1 MKKPCFVGDTRTEA
15 PAGMK
20 TLAVEQL
27 EADTADQ
34 VPFFVISAEDPHA
47 AQSTLEG
54 IRRQSAPAIYL
65 KPVVLLESNVPIA
78 KTLSEAADGIYRAS
92 NAPQEEQ
99 RLLDLVHPF
108 NQWISEL
115 GEARKTS
122 DVDPSFKVLRYLAS
136 RGRVIEPLMSIAS
149 PGGYLYPSLE
159 PLLSQP
165 GGNVNALQVLTFLE
179 SQNLVSGQYIT
190 KVHLCS
196 HCACAFLN
204 FKETCPDCQS
214 DNIDGDELIHHFR
227 CAYTGSKS
235 DFETIR
241 GLQCP
246 KCDRELRH
254 LGVDYDK
261 PSVVYHCHACS
272 HRFQSPTVL
281 CTCFQCGQTAE
292 PEHQQ
297 LRRIQAYRI
306 TAIGNS
312 AASYGMEHLFMRALD
327 TELQLWAYDTTKQ
340 LVALEVARTERYQ
353 ISSSSVAVLHFDNL
367 SDLYVKF
374 GQRAGEIFAEISQVL
389 KSVLRRSDV
398 IAAQSESTFVLLLT
412 ETPTQQA
419 DLAVER
425 IRKGITDL
433 LTGNLAYE
441 ARLLAQTHAVTA
453 SLDLD
458 EAVETL
464 VAQDA

>member
-1 MKKPCFVGDTRTEA
+1 MTKPCFVGDARTEA
-15 PAGMK
+15 PSGMK
-20 TLAVEQL
+20 ALAVEQL

-47 AQSTLEG
+47 ARNTLER
-54 IRRQSAPAIYL
+54 IRRQSAPSIYL

-99 RLLDLVHPF
+99 RLLDLLHPF
-108 NQWISEL
+108 NQWISQL

-235 DFETIR
+235 DFEAIR

-261 PSVVYHCHACS
+261 PSVVYHCNACS

-281 CTCFQCGQTAE
+281 CSCFQCGQTAE

-297 LRRIQAYRI
+297 IRRIQAYRI

-312 AASYGMEHLFMRALD
+312 AALYGMEHLFMRALD

-340 LVALEVARTERYQ
+340 LVALEVARKERYQ